1 MPMPTP
7 TTGSDRPKRQLFAGA
22 VGHLV
27 EFFDFL
33 IYSYLA
39 IYFANQFFPSSSGS
53 QLIPLLSAFG
63 VFAAGFLGRPIA
75 GLVVG
80 GFADRHGRR
89 AAMSLSVSMMG
100 VGSLLIA
107 IAPTY
112 AQIGVAAP
120 ALLVMAR
127 ILQGLSAGGEYTTA
141 AAFLVESAPAN
152 RRALF
157 SSFMFVSSSVGKLL
171 ALAMVTVLASALG
184 DEAMRQYGW
193 RIPFGFGAVAAIFAW
208 WIRSRAEET
217 LVQDDARTDRDT
229 PARPTLFEAL
239 RRYPKQSL
247 QVAGLVAGITGSQY
261 LWATFLPTYAA
272 ITTDLGS
279 TAPMVAGLIGLTI
292 YTIAAP
298 LVGMLADRI
307 GTWPL
312 MLAFAIS
319 TAVATV
325 PLLRL
330 ISEGFVGLLVAQCV
344 GLVLL
349 SLGTSIMA
357 VVLVDLF
364 PQRVRVAGMGFP
376 YGISIAVF
384 GGTVSV
390 IGTAL
395 QEAGA
400 GNWFGWYMAGLSVI
414 TLVST
419 LSLRTN
425 SRAPSLTHRPTSAAD
440 NSPLAASRFKRSH

>member
-1 MPMPTP
+1 MSMPTP
-7 TTGSDRPKRQLFAGA
+7 TTGTNRPKRQLFAGA

-53 QLIPLLSAFG
+53 PLIPLLSAFG
-63 VFAAGFLGRPIA
+63 VFAAGFLARPIA
-75 GLVVG
+75 GLMIG
-80 GFADRHGRR
+80 RFADHHGRR
-89 AAMSLSVSMMG
+89 AAMSLSISMMG

-120 ALLVMAR
+120 AVLVVAR
-127 ILQGLSAGGEYTTA
+127 VLQGLSAGGEYTTA
-141 AAFLVESAPAN
+141 AAFLVESAPTN

-208 WIRSRAEET
+208 WIRSRAE
-217 LVQDDARTDRDT
+217 
-229 PARPTLFEAL
+229 EAL

-319 TAVATV
+319 TAVAMV

-330 ISEGFVGLLVAQCV
+330 ISQGFVGLLVAQCV

-395 QEAGA
+395 TQAGA

-425 SRAPSLTHRPTSAAD
+425 SRATGSTHGLTSAAD